1 MQVAVASQF
10 GARTV
15 PVTVVRREMFLSS
28 RLIAEITVLSSFFL
42 IMECREVLGFTLVPS
57 SFYLLGFFKKV
68 IFSLPSKS
76 KSHHN
81 KLPRVALVIHRF
93 IGDYL

>member
-1 MQVAVASQF
+1 MEIAVTSQF

-28 RLIAEITVLSSFFL
+28 RLIAEITIWSSFFL
-42 IMECREVLGFTLVPS
+42 MMECKEVLGFILVPS
-57 SFYLLGFFKKV
+57 SFDLLGFFKKV
-68 IFSLPSKS
+68 AFSHPSKS

-81 KLPRVALVIHRF
+81 KLPRIALVIH
-93 IGDYL
+93 